1 MRHPITALLLLC
13 APLTGC
19 PAEDPDGMLDARIDI
34 ADARALEVDE
44 EATIEG
50 YVTVAPGTFNSA
62 IGDQGFAIQDETG
75 GIYVS
80 IPDAL
85 DFEIGEH
92 VRVSGRL
99 AQVAQFTTLIADT
112 DDVEV
117 QTGDT
122 LDVEPLVVATGEVGE
137 TNEGELVEVTGMVTQ
152 MVMDDSP
159 YGFKVYVDDGSGEI
173 QVFVHIVGGVPVID
187 LALLSIGEMITTVG
201 LSAQYEATYEVTP
214 RMTDDLQV
222 GP

>member
-1 MRHPITALLLLC
+1 MRHPIAILLLIC

-19 PAEDPDGMLDARIDI
+19 PAEDPDVMLDDAIDI
-34 ADARALEVDE
+34 ADARALAVDE
-44 EATIEG
+44 TATIEG

-80 IPDAL
+80 VPDAL
-85 DFEIGEH
+85 DFGLGEH

-117 QTGDT
+117 QAGSM
-122 LDVEPLVVATGEVGE
+122 DVEPRSVATGEVGE
-137 TNEGELVEVTGMVTQ
+137 ANEGELIEVGGTITQ

-173 QVFVHIVGGVPVID
+173 QVFVHIVDGVPVID
-187 LALLSIGEMITTVG
+187 LSLLTLGETISTVG
-201 LSAQYEATYEVTP
+201 LSAQYEETYEVTP
-214 RMTDDLQV
+214 RMTNDLQA
-222 GP
+222 GL

>member
-1 MRHPITALLLLC
+1 MRHPIWTLLLLC

-19 PAEDPDGMLDARIDI
+19 PAEPPGDVIEDPIDI
-34 ADARALEVDE
+34 ADARVLAVDE

-62 IGDQGFAIQDETG
+62 IGDQGFAIQDATG

-80 IPDAL
+80 VPDAL
-85 DFEIGEH
+85 DFGLGEH

-117 QTGDT
+117 QSGTMDI
-122 LDVEPLVVATGEVGE
+122 EPRSIATGEVGE
-137 TNEGELVEVTGMVTQ
+137 LNEGELIEVKGMVTQ

-173 QVFVHIVGGVPVID
+173 QVFIHIVDGVPVID
-187 LALLSIGEMITTVG
+187 LSLLAVGEMISTVG
-201 LSAQYEATYEVTP
+201 LSAQYETTYEVAP
-214 RMTDDLQV
+214 RMTEDLQA
-222 GP
+222 GL

>member
-1 MRHPITALLLLC
+1 MRHPIARLLLIC

-19 PAEDPDGMLDARIDI
+19 PAEDPDVMLDDAIDI
-34 ADARALEVDE
+34 ADARALAVDE
-44 EATIEG
+44 TATIEG

-80 IPDAL
+80 VPDAL
-85 DFEIGEH
+85 DFGLGEH

-117 QTGDT
+117 QTGSM
-122 LDVEPLVVATGEVGE
+122 DVEPRSVLTGEVGE
-137 TNEGELVEVTGMVTQ
+137 ANEGELIEVGGTITQ

-173 QVFVHIVGGVPVID
+173 QVFVHIVDGVPVID
-187 LALLSIGEMITTVG
+187 LSLLTVGTMISAVG
-201 LSAQYEATYEVTP
+201 LSAQYEMTYEVTP
-214 RMTDDLQV
+214 RMTNDLQA
-222 GP
+222 GL